1 MENEAGEM
9 LKKNEQVFISMDGPD
24 GLIIQTSRAT
34 WESYYRLLGYELL
47 GPAASLF
54 APPRKRQKLTHLPM
68 TA

>member
-54 APPRKRQKLTHLPM
+54 APPRKRQKLTHLTL